1 MFKYLKPI
9 KLAINLQLVKL
20 INFGSQ
26 WYIWP

>member
-20 INFGSQ
+20 IYFGSQ
-26 WYIWP
+26 WYIRP